1 MSHSRSASE
10 LLDLHLHPLLA
21 PQPSVSTLSS
31 VHFKAAII
39 TVFILAM
46 GIMSMCHACS
56 NQPAEMHQAAVCCE
70 L

>member
-1 MSHSRSASE
+1 MSQSRSASE

-21 PQPSVSTLSS
+21 PQPAVSTLSS
-31 VHFKAAII
+31 VDFKAIII

-56 NQPAEMHQAAVCCE
+56 N
-70 L
+70 